1 MLQKEKSTNTL
12 FFIKE
17 TSVDSLMNT
26 LLNVLETY

>member
-1 MLQKEKSTNTL
+1 MEKTVDKL
-12 FFIKE
+12 LFIKE